1 MPVAREITAA
11 MSLSVTSA
19 PSIAI
24 CSEPDARDAS
34 FFSKEGMTAERG
46 GQNMPFVLKKIG
58 FNDAYLHMLIHQRD
72 PNRQCA
78 GSAEGRLSMF
88 SVALS
93 NAVSPPNET
102 LQINARLVLQ
112 RAIDWGGGTYFSS

>member
-1 MPVAREITAA
+1 
-11 MSLSVTSA
+11 
-19 PSIAI
+19 
-24 CSEPDARDAS
+24 
-34 FFSKEGMTAERG
+34 
-46 GQNMPFVLKKIG
+46 
-58 FNDAYLHMLIHQRD
+58 MLIHQRD

-78 GSAEGRLSMF
+78 GSVEGRLSMF